1 MSQNIY
7 DPRYETNVPCFNK
20 TQVKAFVL
28 NNEVNKVRHWLANGR
43 PHKRLAGEAMYEAIH
58 QDNAEIIDLVYQS
71 GWVSKE
77 KFLFEVLGKCEVRY
91 TQDDE
96 KKEYYPQVRE
106 WAAKTLMAEIDRKSL
121 KDKVSKEL
129 VFMLSKTNSDEDARK
144 IGIDYTIKMAREE
157 AQSIGI
163 GLLWNL
169 KLVDEGVRDR
179 AKKGLEGNVKA
190 KKQSMDYFE
199 TLLFMVERGTPM
211 PTNLLKAIV
220 MYGNRLGFD
229 FVKPYSEKL
238 FSLDSVVIDSLK
250 NVGLLVTELG
260 VWQED
265 KCISLEDVG
274 RMLSLLIKSGLKNTV
289 VIKRKDVMIDE
300 ETGKEAEHYDYFEV
314 RRGVVGSVERVNSVR
329 QNCRPNQNVFYEHG
343 FLSKGDNNDEVV
355 IDIREYVFIDHDDT
369 SIYKTRPVTEAE
381 KQASIAEFE
390 ALRVK

>member
-1 MSQNIY
+1 MTQNIY
-7 DPRYETNVPCFNK
+7 DPRYETNVPCFNR

-43 PHKRLAGEAMYEAIH
+43 PHKRLASEAMYEAIH

-71 GWVSKE
+71 GWISKE
-77 KFLFEVLGKCEVRY
+77 KFLFEVLGKCGVRY
-91 TQDDE
+91 TQDNK

-106 WAAKTLMAEIDRKSL
+106 WAAKTLIGEIDRKSL

-129 VFMLSKTNSDEDARK
+129 VFMLSKTNSDEDARR

-163 GLLWNL
+163 GLLWNM
-169 KLVDEGVRDR
+169 KLVDEGIRDR

-190 KKQSMDYFE
+190 KKQSVDYFE

-220 MYGNRLGFD
+220 MYENRLGFD
-229 FVKPYSEKL
+229 FVKSYSEKL
-238 FSLDSVVIDSLK
+238 FSLDSVVIDSPK

-260 VWQED
+260 VWQAENS
-265 KCISLEDVG
+265 ISLENVKYL
-274 RMLSLLIKSGLKNTV
+274 LSLLIRSGLKNTV
-289 VIKRKDVMIDE
+289 VIKRKDVMISD

-314 RRGVVGSVERVNSVR
+314 RRGVVGSVERGNSVR

-343 FLSKGDNNDEVV
+343 FLSKGNSNDEIV
-355 IDIREYVFIDHDDT
+355 IDIREYVFINHEDA
-369 SIYKTRPVTEAE
+369 SIHHQHPVTGEEKRASVEKYEAIRL
-381 KQASIAEFE
+381 K
-390 ALRVK
+390 

>member
-28 NNEVNKVRHWLANGR
+28 NNEVNKVRHWFANGR

-91 TQDDE
+91 TQDNE

-169 KLVDEGVRDR
+169 KLVDDGVRDR
-179 AKKGLEGNVKA
+179 PKKGLEGNVKA
-190 KKQSMDYFE
+190 KKQSVDYLE
-199 TLLFMVERGTPM
+199 SLLFMVERGAPM
-211 PTNLLKAIV
+211 PTNLLRGIL
-220 MYGNRLGFD
+220 MYGKRLGFD
-229 FVKPYSEKL
+229 FMRPYTDRL
-238 FSLDSVVIDSLK
+238 FALDSVAISSPK
-250 NVGLLVTELG
+250 NVGLLVSELG
-260 VWQED
+260 VWQS
-265 KCISLEDVG
+265 CGCVSVEDVKSI
-274 RMLSLLIKSGLKNTV
+274 LSLLIRNGLKNNLI
-289 VIKRKDVMIDE
+289 IKRKDVSISE
-300 ETGKEAEHYDYFEV
+300 ETGKETEHYDYFNV
-314 RRGVVGSVERVNSVR
+314 RRGVVGSIERGNSVHH
-329 QNCRPNQNVFYEHG
+329 NCRPNQNVFYENG
-343 FLSKGDNNDEVV
+343 FLSKGEGDDNVV
-355 IDIREYVFIDHDDT
+355 IDIREYVFINHDDT
-369 SIYKTRPVTEAE
+369 SIYKQRPVTEAE
-381 KQASIAEFE
+381 KQASVAEFE